1 MIALF
6 LQLLGLVGLPAG
18 GFMVADAGGL
28 VVGLSVSAIYIGLA
42 ADREGR

>member
-1 MIALF
+1 MTALI

-28 VVGLSVSAIYIGLA
+28 VVGTSVSAVYIGLA
-42 ADREGR
+42 LDRAGT